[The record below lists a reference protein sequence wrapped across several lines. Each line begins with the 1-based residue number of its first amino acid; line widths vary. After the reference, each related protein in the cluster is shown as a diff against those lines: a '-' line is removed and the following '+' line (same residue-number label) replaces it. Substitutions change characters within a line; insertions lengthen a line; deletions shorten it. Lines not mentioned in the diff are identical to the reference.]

1 MKRKRWFIAS
11 LTVVVLV
18 LGIGGGTILAQEST
32 SSDGT
37 GRQSIFSRVA
47 SILGIEE
54 QQVEDAFQQA
64 AQEIQD
70 ERVQQKLAML
80 VERGV
85 LTQEQADEYKP
96 GSTPSP
102 RGFRRGLG
110 SKDATVT
117 GPSVEVADGT
127 ARGSTSIGTG
137 PLTLTGPPRPAP
149 LPTRYRGP
157 DVIERPL
164 ERSKKPW
171 LGVRAKPGLLCAL
184 SATRSESPR

>member
-32 SSDGT
+32 TSDGT
-37 GRQSIFSRVA
+37 PRQSIFSRVA

-70 ERVQQKLAML
+70 ERVQQRLAML

-85 LTQEQADEYKP
+85 LTQEQADEYKAWLDAQP
-96 GSTPSP
+96 EGLSP
-102 RGFRRGLG
+102 RFGIQGRHGFRVFRGG
-110 SKDATVT
+110 RGRHGGGFHSYHDRSSPTEEATEASSTADAV
-117 GPSVEVADGT
+117 
-127 ARGSTSIGTG
+127 
-137 PLTLTGPPRPAP
+137 
-149 LPTRYRGP
+149 
-157 DVIERPL
+157 
-164 ERSKKPW
+164 
-171 LGVRAKPGLLCAL
+171 
-184 SATRSESPR
+184 

>member
-32 SSDGT
+32 SSDET

-85 LTQEQADEYKP
+85 LTQEQADEYKAWLDAQP
-96 GSTPSP
+96 EGLSPRFGLQGRHGGGFYFHRDRTTDSDGSTEAS
-102 RGFRRGLG
+102 
-110 SKDATVT
+110 STADAV
-117 GPSVEVADGT
+117 
-127 ARGSTSIGTG
+127 
-137 PLTLTGPPRPAP
+137 
-149 LPTRYRGP
+149 
-157 DVIERPL
+157 
-164 ERSKKPW
+164 
-171 LGVRAKPGLLCAL
+171 
-184 SATRSESPR
+184 

>member
-70 ERVQQKLAML
+70 EWVQQKLAML

-85 LTQEQADEYKP
+85 LTQEQADEYKAWLDAQP
-96 GSTPSP
+96 EGLSPRFGLQGRHGYRTFRGGRGRHGGGFYFHRDRTTDSDGSTEAS
-102 RGFRRGLG
+102 
-110 SKDATVT
+110 STADAV
-117 GPSVEVADGT
+117 
-127 ARGSTSIGTG
+127 
-137 PLTLTGPPRPAP
+137 
-149 LPTRYRGP
+149 
-157 DVIERPL
+157 
-164 ERSKKPW
+164 
-171 LGVRAKPGLLCAL
+171 
-184 SATRSESPR
+184 